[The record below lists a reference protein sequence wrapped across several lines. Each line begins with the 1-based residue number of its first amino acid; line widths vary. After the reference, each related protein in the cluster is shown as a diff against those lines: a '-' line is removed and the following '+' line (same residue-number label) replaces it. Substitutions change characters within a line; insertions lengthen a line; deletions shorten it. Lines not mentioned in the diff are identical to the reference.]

1 MYIKLT
7 LFKQLY
13 MTSFQKPCTQL
24 KYERLITIVGQCLV
38 YPSPDIWAGI
48 VPISYTVQIRGGNL
62 TLFLRK
68 H

>member
-7 LFKQLY
+7 VFKQLY

-24 KYERLITIVGQCLV
+24 KYRRLITIVGQFLV
-38 YPSPDIWAGI
+38 YPSPEVRAGI
-48 VPISYTVQIRGGNL
+48 VPISLTVQIRGGNL
-62 TLFLRK
+62 IFFLHK